1 MAKNPFDQFSKQFFE
16 AFLSPY
22 GEVRINYE
30 VPGESRYVDIFFTP
44 SQDITTIP
52 ESLGILRRIAS
63 RPCLIEPFRNQ
74 PKLREVSSCVS
85 KLLFVQLD
93 FERQAQRNQKT
104 LSEEELPLVW
114 ILTPTTSDN
123 FLETYGATLRSDWLD
138 GMYFSPKGYYTVFVA
153 IHSLPST
160 PETLLFRLFGKGRV
174 QQQAVREILNLPET
188 DNRRSVILQL
198 LSTWKISIEVTGESE
213 EKDED
218 LAMIISEA
226 YQQWEEATKR
236 LGMEQGQRISVE
248 NLLKARFGEVDE
260 QLSAIVPK
268 VLATPIDE
276 YTPLLLQ
283 LSREELIAHFRL

>member
-1 MAKNPFDQFSKQFFE
+1 M
-16 AFLSPY
+16 
-22 GEVRINYE
+22 
-30 VPGESRYVDIFFTP
+30 
-44 SQDITTIP
+44 
-52 ESLGILRRIAS
+52 
-63 RPCLIEPFRNQ
+63 
-74 PKLREVSSCVS
+74 REVSSCVS

-153 IHSLPST
+153 IHSLPPT

-174 QQQAVREILNLPET
+174 QQQAVKEILALPET

-198 LSTWKISIEVTGESE
+198 LSTWKISIEVTGETQE
-213 EKDED
+213 EDED

-236 LGMEQGQRISVE
+236 RGMEQGQRIILE
-248 NLLKARFGEVDE
+248 DLLEAHFGEIDE
-260 QLSAIVPK
+260 QLAVIIPQ
-268 VLATPIDE
+268 VLALPKQE
-276 YTPLLLQ
+276 YTALLLQ
-283 LSREELIAHFRL
+283 LSGLSREELITRFRPQ